1 MRTLPSGKQVLYIL
15 ADIIF
20 QSTPCPIVFSCLFPF
35 LLYVMIASSSVFVL
49 FVSYFELFV
58 FDTFSTFICH
68 GVAVVFP
75 IFNTSIILHRQF
87 ADRETIH
94 VFDSSVIFPVTCIVL
109 RFLLFGLNIMEWG
122 LRSKKL
128 IE

>member
-1 MRTLPSGKQVLYIL
+1 MRTLSSGKQVLYIL

-20 QSTPCPIVFSCLFPF
+20 QSTPCPIVFSGLFPF
-35 LLYVMIASSSVFVL
+35 LLYVMIASSSVFL
-49 FVSYFELFV
+49 FVSYFKLFV